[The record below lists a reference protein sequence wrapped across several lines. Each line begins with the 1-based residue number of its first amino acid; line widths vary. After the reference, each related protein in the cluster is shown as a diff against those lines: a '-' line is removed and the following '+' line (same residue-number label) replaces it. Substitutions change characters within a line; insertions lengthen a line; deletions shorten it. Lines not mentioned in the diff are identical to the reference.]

1 MVIIDS
7 FDDGFIENVSKDMNK
22 NVSLLKDIATTGEV
36 EDSKLDSGENIKLV
50 TNESDVSA
58 YYKIE
63 CVDGENYY
71 IKVSEPLV
79 VKESQKNNIII
90 LSVMFISINL
100 IINIIL
106 IVLMKNIVIKRVER
120 ISEGINRI
128 KENKDLKERL
138 DLDNSSDE
146 ISKLTS
152 DINEMFDALE
162 TSNNLFMENEEK
174 SIKLLEGLDNG
185 YAYFGEIMDEE
196 GNVVDA
202 NLLDVNASMS
212 KILNIPKKNLY
223 RMTFKEIFF
232 DKINDEEFIRDI
244 LSSGKRDGETLSKNC
259 IALGNN
265 NWASIAVYPIE
276 NHHFAM
282 LLTDITE
289 NRRNEDE
296 MRYLGNYDVL
306 TGLQNR
312 YSLYNYMAQLKEDGK
327 VFSIFFIDLDNFKSL
342 NDSLGHNSG
351 DEVLCQAAFTLQNLE
366 EDIEVGRLGGDEFL
380 LVKKGELSKADA
392 ET

>member
-1 MVIIDS
+1 
-7 FDDGFIENVSKDMNK
+7 
-22 NVSLLKDIATTGEV
+22 
-36 EDSKLDSGENIKLV
+36 
-50 TNESDVSA
+50 
-58 YYKIE
+58 
-63 CVDGENYY
+63 
-71 IKVSEPLV
+71 
-79 VKESQKNNIII
+79 
-90 LSVMFISINL
+90 
-100 IINIIL
+100 
-106 IVLMKNIVIKRVER
+106 
-120 ISEGINRI
+120 
-128 KENKDLKERL
+128 
-138 DLDNSSDE
+138 
-146 ISKLTS
+146 
-152 DINEMFDALE
+152 
-162 TSNNLFMENEEK
+162 
-174 SIKLLEGLDNG
+174 
-185 YAYFGEIMDEE
+185 MDEE
-196 GNVVDA
+196 GNVGDA